1 VPGDD
6 LVKTLLY
13 SLKKRRLRIRDKD
26 VVVVATKV
34 VSTLEGRLINSRN
47 VSPSPRAKLLA
58 RRHGLE
64 PSFVELVLHESR
76 RIYGGVQRALL
87 TLKDSVLIAN
97 AGVDHSNIPK
107 GSFVLWPKDPQKSAE
122 NIRVGIFKATGKKVG
137 VVIVDSRTT
146 PLRMGTVGVALGV
159 AGFRPVKDYRRK
171 KDLFGKVMLITRQAV
186 ADDLASAAHLLMGET
201 CERVPMV
208 LIRDAPV
215 EFCEDNDPKSIV
227 ISPNQC
233 MFMRT
238 LKAKNP
244 E

>member
-1 VPGDD
+1 
-6 LVKTLLY
+6 
-13 SLKKRRLRIRDKD
+13 
-26 VVVVATKV
+26 
-34 VSTLEGRLINSRN
+34 
-47 VSPSPRAKLLA
+47 
-58 RRHGLE
+58 
-64 PSFVELVLHESR
+64 
-76 RIYGGVQRALL
+76 
-87 TLKDSVLIAN
+87 
-97 AGVDHSNIPK
+97 
-107 GSFVLWPKDPQKSAE
+107 
-122 NIRVGIFKATGKKVG
+122 
-137 VVIVDSRTT
+137 
-146 PLRMGTVGVALGV
+146 LGV

-201 CERVPMV
+201 CERVPIV